1 MVREANNRINRKRVY
16 FLFILFVA
24 AFALITYRLISI
36 QYIYASKYKSEAD
49 FQHKE
54 EYVVNSKRGK
64 ILDRNQVELATSLIE
79 KTVYANPKLVLSPD
93 KEAEALAEILA
104 LNPDEIKEK
113 LNNKDLG
120 FAYIKRQI
128 SSETADL
135 ISQLNLP
142 GIYIQNENKRYYPQ
156 GDLAASIIGFTGLDN
171 NGLSGIELQY
181 EKILRGVD
189 GKYIIEKDVYGKM
202 IPGSNNNYIAP
213 VDGGEVILTIDS
225 QIQYTM
231 QEKLEEVA
239 KAYKANTA
247 IAVVMNPKTGE
258 IYAMGSYPGFDLNTY
273 QDFDEALYKD
283 LGTSFTYEPGSTFKI
298 VNISSSIDTGSIKPD
313 QVFNLPPSILVGDKV
328 IKEIHRNYNI
338 KYTTGEIIKYSSN
351 IGAVTSA
358 LAMGKQLFYEYIKK
372 YGFGEKTGID
382 IPGEEPGLIYN
393 YKNWSGSTIG
403 ALAIGQSIA
412 ATPLQI
418 VRAACVIANGGYL
431 VTPYIVKEIRLTND
445 KIEQPVMQESTS
457 IIGKETAAAVKD
469 MMLSCVQDGTGT
481 AAQIEGVNVCGKTG
495 TAQKVNK
502 TGIGYTEGRVI
513 TSFVGFAPYEDP
525 KIAIIVVVDEPQ
537 GPEDLIW
544 GSTVAAPVFKDIMNF
559 SLQRLR
565 IDSGKEV
572 DTGVVAK

>member
-1 MVREANNRINRKRVY
+1 MVREANNRINRKRAY
-16 FLFILFVA
+16 FLFILFIA
-24 AFALITYRLISI
+24 AFTLITYRLVSI

-54 EYVVNSKRGK
+54 EFVVNSKRGK

-93 KEAEALAEILA
+93 REAEALAEILE
-104 LNPDEIKEK
+104 LNPDEIKVK
-113 LNNKDLG
+113 LNNKDSG
-120 FAYIKRQI
+120 FTYIKRQI
-128 SSETADL
+128 SSETAEL

-171 NGLSGIELQY
+171 NGLNGIELQY

-189 GKYIIEKDVYGKM
+189 GKYVIEKDVYGKM

-213 VDGGEVILTIDS
+213 VDGGEVVLTIDS
-225 QIQYTM
+225 QIQYIM

-239 KAYKANTA
+239 KAYKAENA

-273 QDFDEALYKD
+273 QDFDEALYKNQ
-283 LGTSFTYEPGSTFKI
+283 GTSFTYEPGSTFKI
-298 VNISSSIDTGSIKPD
+298 VNISSSIDSGSIKPD
-313 QVFNLPPSILVGDKV
+313 QTFNLPPSILVGDKW
-328 IKEIHRNYNI
+328 IREIHRNYNI

-393 YKNWSGSTIG
+393 YKNWPSSMIG

-412 ATPLQI
+412 VTPLQL

-431 VTPYIVKEIRLTND
+431 VTPYIVKEVRLAND
-445 KIEQPVMQESTS
+445 KIEQPQKQASTS

-481 AAQIEGVNVCGKTG
+481 AAQIEGVNICGKTG

-502 TGIGYTEGRVI
+502 TGIGYTDGRVI

-525 KIAIIVVVDEPQ
+525 EIAIIVVVDEPQ
-537 GPEDLIW
+537 GPDNLIW
-544 GSTVAAPVFKDIMNF
+544 GSTVAAPVFKDLMNF
-559 SLQRLR
+559 SLKRLR
-565 IDSGKEV
+565 IYSGGATDLGETKQ
-572 DTGVVAK
+572 

>member
-93 KEAEALAEILA
+93 KEAEALAEILE

-572 DTGVVAK
+572 NTGVVAK

>member
-1 MVREANNRINRKRVY
+1 MVREINNRINRKRAY
-16 FLFILFVA
+16 FLFILFIA
-24 AFALITYRLISI
+24 AFALITYRLVSI

-54 EYVVNSKRGK
+54 EFVVNSTRGK
-64 ILDRNQVELATSLIE
+64 ILDRNLVELATSLIE

-93 KEAEALAEILA
+93 KEAEALSGILG
-104 LNPDEIKEK
+104 LSYDDIKAK
-113 LNNKDLG
+113 LGNKDLG
-120 FAYIKRQI
+120 FVYIKRQI
-128 SSETADL
+128 SSETAEL

-171 NGLSGIELQY
+171 NGLNGIELQY
-181 EKILRGVD
+181 EKFLRGVD
-189 GKYIIEKDVYGKM
+189 GKYVIEKDVYGNM

-213 VDGGEVILTIDS
+213 IDGGDVLLTIDS
-225 QIQYTM
+225 QIQYIL
-231 QEKLEEVA
+231 QKKLEEVA
-239 KAYKANTA
+239 NTYKAIDA
-247 IAVVMNPKTGE
+247 IAIVINPKTGE
-258 IYAMGSYPGFDLNTY
+258 IYAMGSYPGFDLNNY
-273 QDFDEALYKD
+273 QEFDTALYKN

-298 VNISSSIDTGSIKPD
+298 VNISSSIDSGSIKPD
-313 QVFNLPPSILVGDKV
+313 QVFNLPPSIRVGDKI
-328 IKEIHRNYNI
+328 IKEISRTYNI
-338 KYTTGEIIKYSSN
+338 EYTTGEIIKYSSN

-358 LAMGKQLFYEYIKK
+358 LAMGKQQFYEYIKK

-382 IPGEEPGLIYN
+382 LPGEESGLFYN
-393 YKNWSGSTIG
+393 YKNWPSSMIG
-403 ALAIGQSIA
+403 ALAIGQSISV
-412 ATPLQI
+412 TPLQL

-431 VTPYIVKEIRLTND
+431 VTPYIVKEVRLTND

-469 MMLSCVQDGTGT
+469 MMLSCVQSGTGT
-481 AAQIEGVNVCGKTG
+481 AAQIAGVNVCGKTG
-495 TAQKVNK
+495 TAQKANK
-502 TGIGYTEGRVI
+502 NGIGYTEGRVI

-525 KIAIIVVVDEPQ
+525 EIAIIVVVDEPQ

>member
-1 MVREANNRINRKRVY
+1 MVREINNRINRKRAY
-16 FLFILFVA
+16 FLFILFIA

-54 EYVVNSKRGK
+54 EFVVNSTRGK
-64 ILDRNQVELATSLIE
+64 ILDRNLVELATSLIE

-93 KEAEALAEILA
+93 REAEALSGILG
-104 LNPDEIKEK
+104 LSYDDIKAK
-113 LNNKDLG
+113 LGNKDLG
-120 FAYIKRQI
+120 FVYIKRQI
-128 SSETADL
+128 SSETAEL

-171 NGLSGIELQY
+171 NGLNGIELQY
-181 EKILRGVD
+181 EKFLRGVD
-189 GKYIIEKDVYGKM
+189 GKYVIEKDVYGNM

-213 VDGGEVILTIDS
+213 IDGGDVLLTIDS
-225 QIQYTM
+225 QIQYIL
-231 QEKLEEVA
+231 QKKLEEVA
-239 KAYKANTA
+239 KTYKAEDA
-247 IAVVMNPKTGE
+247 IAIVINPKTGE
-258 IYAMGSYPGFDLNTY
+258 IYAMGSYPGFDLNNY
-273 QDFDEALYKD
+273 QDSDTALYKN

-298 VNISSSIDTGSIKPD
+298 VNISSSIDSGSIKPD
-313 QVFNLPPSILVGDKV
+313 QVFNLPPSIRVGDKI
-328 IKEIHRNYNI
+328 IKEISRTYNI
-338 KYTTGEIIKYSSN
+338 EYTTGEIIKYSSN

-358 LAMGKQLFYEYIKK
+358 LAMGKQQFYEYIKK

-382 IPGEEPGLIYN
+382 LPGEESGLFYN
-393 YKNWSGSTIG
+393 YKNWPSSMIG
-403 ALAIGQSIA
+403 ALAIGQSISV
-412 ATPLQI
+412 TPLQL

-469 MMLSCVQDGTGT
+469 MMLSCVQSGTGT
-481 AAQIEGVNVCGKTG
+481 AAQIAGVNVCGKTG
-495 TAQKVNK
+495 TAQKANK
-502 TGIGYTEGRVI
+502 NGIGYTEGRVI

-525 KIAIIVVVDEPQ
+525 EIAIIVVVDEPQ

>member
-572 DTGVVAK
+572 NTGVVAK